1 MVKVSSQFG
10 SIATKY
16 NLSGGQSG
24 GRSKAGSRGPTEL
37 MTIGGTGGKSADRG
51 FKRLGTEDG
60 KYGITTNIS
69 TRSAGAGGGATT
81 KPSEGSDSGSC
92 DDLSL
97 KGGIRIKVDQE
108 VRWGEESRSRQDSTA
123 STKYESSSRSGSS
136 HLGSNRV

>member
-1 MVKVSSQFG
+1 MIKVSSQFG

-24 GRSKAGSRGPTEL
+24 GRTSKMGSRGPTEL

-51 FKRLGTEDG
+51 FKRLGNEDG

-69 TRSAGAGGGATT
+69 TPKTPPETDS
-81 KPSEGSDSGSC
+81 SE
-92 DDLSL
+92 DLSM

-108 VRWGEESRSRQDSTA
+108 VRWGQEDSRARQDSTA
-123 STKYESSSRSGSS
+123 STKYQPSSRSGSS
-136 HLGSNRV
+136 HLGSNRI